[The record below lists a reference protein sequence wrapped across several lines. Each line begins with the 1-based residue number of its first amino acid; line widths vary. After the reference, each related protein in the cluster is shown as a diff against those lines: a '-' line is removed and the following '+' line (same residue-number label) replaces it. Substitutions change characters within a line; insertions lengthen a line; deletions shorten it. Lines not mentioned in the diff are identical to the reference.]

1 MLGNE
6 TRIVLLEDD
15 TTQAEELKAIMAT
28 VDHFRCQAHYCR
40 ADQALRNLERD
51 RADLYLVDLGLPGV
65 SGIQFIES
73 ATNKCPQCEFIVLS
87 ISDSTR
93 DLLAALSVGA
103 AGYLLKGCS
112 SQELI
117 RGIEIVASGGGLIGP
132 RMARR
137 LAHYFQS
144 LNNPQPVLTRA
155 EHRVLQQ
162 LKTGRTYN
170 EIAEQLVVSPS
181 TVQSHIK
188 RIYAKLNVSSR
199 TDAVH
204 SGMLFGLID

>member
-1 MLGNE
+1 MVKKE
-6 TRIVLLEDD
+6 IRIVLLEDD
-15 TTQAEELKAIMAT
+15 SAQAEELMALMAT
-28 VDHFRCQAHYCR
+28 VDHFRCQAHYTR
-40 ADQALRNLERD
+40 ADQALMHLGQD

-73 ATNKCPQCEFIVLS
+73 ARSKRPQCEFIVHS
-87 ISDSTR
+87 ISDSSQ
-93 DLLAALSVGA
+93 DLLAALSVGS

-112 SQELI
+112 CQELI
-117 RGIEIVASGGGLIGP
+117 QGIECVAEGGGLIGP

-137 LAHYFQS
+137 LTRYFQS
-144 LNNPQPVLTRA
+144 LGSSEPVLTRA
-155 EHRVLQQ
+155 ENRVLQQ

-188 RIYAKLNVSSR
+188 RIYAKLNVNSR
-199 TDAVH
+199 TEAVH